1 MSADDIE
8 ASKAP
13 LMDHLIE
20 LRSRLIKALL
30 GFGIA
35 FIFCFFFAKQIY
47 NVLVWPFVW
56 VAGAENSK
64 FIYTALLEYFI
75 TQLKLALFGAGFI
88 SFPIVATQIYKFVA
102 PGLYKHERGAFL
114 PYLIA
119 TPVFFVLGSMLVYFV
134 VLPMLV
140 RFSLGM
146 QQLGGPETAQIQL
159 LPKVGEYLSL
169 MMSLI
174 FAFGIAFQL
183 PVILT
188 LLGRIGIITSQQLR
202 DKRRYFI
209 VVAFIIAAVLTPP
222 DVLSQASLAIPL
234 LALYEG
240 SIVAVRIVEK
250 RAAASA
256 SAAAPPPPSPPPPA
270 AGVGAHSSC
279 PGLARAS
286 TSFTDPASRRGW
298 PGSCAKT
305 RFALLSDHDAG
316 IAAMHDIKSIR
327 DNPAAFDA
335 ALKRRGLEPLAASL
349 LAIDEKRRAAI
360 LASEQAQARRN
371 SASKEIGDAKKA
383 KDEPRAAK
391 LMAEVAE
398 LKTTMP
404 ELELAAKAAD
414 EELAKEL
421 AAIPNLPA
429 DDVPEGADEHGNV
442 QRHVFGAKRN
452 YAFTPK
458 PHDDLGVTLGYMDFE
473 AAAKLSGARF
483 VVLKKG
489 LARLERAIHRR

>member
-1 MSADDIE
+1 MFDIGWSELVVIAVVALIAIGPKELPGVLRMVGQWMGKARKMAAEFQGQFQEAMREAEMADLKKSFDEVKEAASGFTSGNVMTSLQKDVSERAADRRHRQAGDDDRDGDDAGNRSAGDRAAGRRRPTPEPPIAGNLRRSRRPRRGVASRWRSRRKLSRACAAGHRACGARRPQGRQSVMSAEDIE

-64 FIYTALLEYFI
+64 FIYTALLEYFL

-146 QQLGGPETAQIQL
+146 QQTGGAETAQIQL

-188 LLGRIGIITSQQLR
+188 LLGRIGIITSKQLR
-202 DKRRYFI
+202 EKRRYFI

-222 DVLSQASLAIPL
+222 DVLSQASLALPL

-240 SIVAVRIVEK
+240 SIIAVRIVEK
-250 RAAASA
+250 RAAAA
-256 SAAAPPPPSPPPPA
+256 KAAATPPAAAPPPPA
-270 AGVGAHSSC
+270 A
-279 PGLARAS
+279 
-286 TSFTDPASRRGW
+286 DPA
-298 PGSCAKT
+298 
-305 RFALLSDHDAG
+305 
-316 IAAMHDIKSIR
+316 
-327 DNPAAFDA
+327 
-335 ALKRRGLEPLAASL
+335 E
-349 LAIDEKRRAAI
+349 
-360 LASEQAQARRN
+360 
-371 SASKEIGDAKKA
+371 
-383 KDEPRAAK
+383 
-391 LMAEVAE
+391 
-398 LKTTMP
+398 
-404 ELELAAKAAD
+404 
-414 EELAKEL
+414 
-421 AAIPNLPA
+421 
-429 DDVPEGADEHGNV
+429 
-442 QRHVFGAKRN
+442 
-452 YAFTPK
+452 
-458 PHDDLGVTLGYMDFE
+458 
-473 AAAKLSGARF
+473 
-483 VVLKKG
+483 
-489 LARLERAIHRR
+489 